1 MLAKC
6 ENISQIYVKV
16 PAFGKAESW
25 RAAAAAVE
33 QFSYEMSS
41 SQKDTV
47 QENRRKQKYSLDECH
62 FAQQKEKILGKS
74 VADKSGSKWHKSS
87 AASHLRSMHPKMV
100 RLLEETIEPEM
111 PSEMEKLQD
120 QTLYMM
126 RFNCR
131 RQKGNLWLEG
141 YNASVCFCSGDEIR
155 VENTFKHVPQPPSQ
169 NVIPSTP
176 LSDPSNAT
184 SSNERY

>member
-1 MLAKC
+1 
-6 ENISQIYVKV
+6 
-16 PAFGKAESW
+16 
-25 RAAAAAVE
+25 
-33 QFSYEMSS
+33 
-41 SQKDTV
+41 
-47 QENRRKQKYSLDECH
+47 
-62 FAQQKEKILGKS
+62 
-74 VADKSGSKWHKSS
+74 
-87 AASHLRSMHPKMV
+87 MV

-184 SSNERY
+184 SSNESCTPSTHRPEKDGTQQTSTSAQQSKNYREQLRPFKEWLDVLVIESVEHTGKKLELLAGYDETATANQ